1 MLDQLQE
8 ELKIAMK
15 AGEKAEMM
23 GLRNIIGKIKA
34 AQIDKGETLTN
45 EESLKIL
52 KTAAK
57 QLKESID
64 QYQKGGRDDLAE
76 KEAFE
81 LTLLEKYLP
90 EQLSEEH
97 IRQTVKNIVKNTGA
111 GSMLDMGRVM
121 GATMQELAGSADGK
135 IVQKIVQEELSS

>member
-8 ELKIAMK
+8 ELKIALK
-15 AGEKAEMM
+15 AGEKAKMM

-34 AQIDKGETLTN
+34 TQIDKGETLTN

-52 KTAAK
+52 KTAAQ

-111 GSMLDMGRVM
+111 GSMLDMGKVM

>member
-1 MLDQLQE
+1 MLDQLKE

-15 AGEKAEMM
+15 AGEKAKMM

-34 AQIDKGETLTN
+34 AQIDKGETLTD
-45 EESLKIL
+45 EESSKIL

-64 QYQKGGRDDLAE
+64 QYQNGGRDDLAE

-90 EQLSEEH
+90 EQLSEEQ

-111 GSMLDMGRVM
+111 VSMQDMGKVM

>member
-15 AGEKAEMM
+15 AGEKAKMM

-34 AQIDKGETLTN
+34 AQIDKGETLTD

-57 QLKESID
+57 QLKESLD
-64 QYQKGGRDDLAE
+64 QYRKGGRDDLAE

-111 GSMLDMGRVM
+111 GSMLDMGKVM

>member
-1 MLDQLQE
+1 MLNKLQE
-8 ELKIAMK
+8 ELKIALK
-15 AGEKAEMM
+15 AGERAKMI

-34 AQIDKGETLTN
+34 AQIDKGESLTD

-81 LTLLEKYLP
+81 LSLLEKYLP
-90 EQLSEEH
+90 EQLSEEQ
-97 IRQTVKNIVKNTGA
+97 IRETVKNIVKNTGA
-111 GSMLDMGRVM
+111 GSMQDMGKVM
-121 GATMQELAGSADGK
+121 GATMKELAGSADGK
-135 IVQKIVQEELSS
+135 IVQKIVKEELSS

>member
-15 AGEKAEMM
+15 AGEKAKMM
-23 GLRNIIGKIKA
+23 GLRNIIVKIKA
-34 AQIDKGETLTN
+34 AQIDKGETLTD

-64 QYQKGGRDDLAE
+64 QYQKGGRDDLAD

-90 EQLSEEH
+90 EQLSEEQ
-97 IRQTVKNIVKNTGA
+97 IRQTVKNIVKNTGV
-111 GSMLDMGRVM
+111 GSMQDMGKVM

>member
-15 AGEKAEMM
+15 AGEKAKMM

-90 EQLSEEH
+90 EQLSEEQ
-97 IRQTVKNIVKNTGA
+97 IRQTVKNIVKNTGT
-111 GSMLDMGRVM
+111 GSMQDMGKVI

>member
-1 MLDQLQE
+1 MLNQLQE

-15 AGEKAEMM
+15 SGERAKMI

-34 AQIDKGETLTN
+34 AQIDKGESLTD

-81 LTLLEKYLP
+81 LSLLEKYLP
-90 EQLSEEH
+90 DQLSEEQ
-97 IRQTVKNIVKNTGA
+97 IRKTVKNVVKNTGA
-111 GSMLDMGRVM
+111 ESMQDMGKVM
-121 GATMQELAGSADGK
+121 GATMKELAGSADGK
-135 IVQKIVQEELSS
+135 IVQKIVKEELSS

>member
-8 ELKIAMK
+8 ELKIALK
-15 AGEKAEMM
+15 AREKAKMM

-34 AQIDKGETLTN
+34 AQIDKGETLTY

-52 KTAAK
+52 KKAAK
-57 QLKESID
+57 QLKESLD
-64 QYQKGGRDDLAE
+64 QYRKGGRDDLAE

-90 EQLSEEH
+90 EQLSEEQ
-97 IRQTVKNIVKNTGA
+97 ISQTVKNIVKNTGA
-111 GSMLDMGRVM
+111 GSMQDMGKVM

>member
-1 MLDQLQE
+1 MLNQLQE
-8 ELKIAMK
+8 ELKIALK
-15 AGEKAEMM
+15 SGERAKMI

-34 AQIDKGETLTN
+34 AQIDKGESLTD

-52 KTAAK
+52 KIAAK

-81 LTLLEKYLP
+81 LSLLEKYLP
-90 EQLSEEH
+90 DQLSEEQ
-97 IRQTVKNIVKNTGA
+97 IRWTVKNIVKNTGA
-111 GSMLDMGRVM
+111 GSMQDMGKVM
-121 GATMQELAGSADGK
+121 GVTMKELAGSADGK

>member
-15 AGEKAEMM
+15 AGEKAKMM

-34 AQIDKGETLTN
+34 AQIDKVETLTN

-90 EQLSEEH
+90 EQLSEEQ

-111 GSMLDMGRVM
+111 GSMQDMGKVM

>member
-1 MLDQLQE
+1 MLDQLKE

-15 AGEKAEMM
+15 AGEKAKMM

-34 AQIDKGETLTN
+34 AQIDKGETLTD

-57 QLKESID
+57 QLKESLD
-64 QYQKGGRDDLAE
+64 QYRKGGRDDLAE

-90 EQLSEEH
+90 EQLSEEQ
-97 IRQTVKNIVKNTGA
+97 IRQTIKNIVKNTGA
-111 GSMLDMGRVM
+111 GSMQDMGKVM

>member
-1 MLDQLQE
+1 MLNQLQE
-8 ELKIAMK
+8 ELKIALK
-15 AGEKAEMM
+15 AGEKAKMM

-34 AQIDKGETLTN
+34 VQIDKREPLTN

-64 QYQKGGRDDLAE
+64 QYRKGGRDDLAE

-97 IRQTVKNIVKNTGA
+97 IRQTVKNIVKNTRA
-111 GSMLDMGRVM
+111 GSMLDMGKVM

>member
-8 ELKIAMK
+8 ELKIALK
-15 AGEKAEMM
+15 AGEKAKMM

-34 AQIDKGETLTN
+34 TQIDKGETLTN
-45 EESLKIL
+45 DESLKIL

-90 EQLSEEH
+90 EQLSEEQ
-97 IRQTVKNIVKNTGA
+97 IRQIVKNIVKNTGS
-111 GSMLDMGRVM
+111 GSMQDMGKVM

>member
-15 AGEKAEMM
+15 SGEKAKMM

-34 AQIDKGETLTN
+34 TQIDKGETLTN

-64 QYQKGGRDDLAE
+64 QY
-76 KEAFE
+76 
-81 LTLLEKYLP
+81 
-90 EQLSEEH
+90 
-97 IRQTVKNIVKNTGA
+97 
-111 GSMLDMGRVM
+111 
-121 GATMQELAGSADGK
+121 
-135 IVQKIVQEELSS
+135 

>member
-1 MLDQLQE
+1 MLNQLQE

-15 AGEKAEMM
+15 SGERAKMI

-34 AQIDKGETLTN
+34 AQIDKGESLTD

-76 KEAFE
+76 KETFE
-81 LTLLEKYLP
+81 LSLLEKYLP
-90 EQLSEEH
+90 EQLSEEQ
-97 IRQTVKNIVKNTGA
+97 IRGTVKNIVKNTSA
-111 GSMLDMGRVM
+111 GSMQDMGKVM
-121 GATMQELAGSADGK
+121 GATMKELAGSADGK

>member
-15 AGEKAEMM
+15 AGEKAKMM

-34 AQIDKGETLTN
+34 AQIDKGETLTD
-45 EESLKIL
+45 EESSKIL

-57 QLKESID
+57 QLEESID
-64 QYQKGGRDDLAE
+64 QYQKDGRDDLAE

-90 EQLSEEH
+90 EQLSEEQ
-97 IRQTVKNIVKNTGA
+97 IRQTVKNIVKNTGT
-111 GSMLDMGRVM
+111 GSMQDMGKVM

-135 IVQKIVQEELSS
+135 IVQKIVQEELS

>member
-15 AGEKAEMM
+15 AGEKAKMM

-34 AQIDKGETLTN
+34 AQIDKGETLTD

-64 QYQKGGRDDLAE
+64 QYRKGGRDDLAE

-90 EQLSEEH
+90 EQLSEEQ

-111 GSMLDMGRVM
+111 GSMQDMGKVM

>member
-15 AGEKAEMM
+15 AGEKAKMM

-34 AQIDKGETLTN
+34 AQIDKGETLTD

-57 QLKESID
+57 QLKESLD
-64 QYQKGGRDDLAE
+64 QYRKGGRDDLAE

-90 EQLSEEH
+90 EQLSEEQ
-97 IRQTVKNIVKNTGA
+97 IRQIVKNIVKNTGS
-111 GSMLDMGRVM
+111 GSMQDMGKVM

>member
-15 AGEKAEMM
+15 AGEKAKMM

-57 QLKESID
+57 QLKESLD
-64 QYQKGGRDDLAE
+64 QYRKGGRDDLAE

-90 EQLSEEH
+90 EQLSEEQ

-111 GSMLDMGRVM
+111 GLMQNMGEVM

-135 IVQKIVQEELSS
+135 IVQNIVQEELS

>member
-52 KTAAK
+52 KTASK

-111 GSMLDMGRVM
+111 GSMLDMGKVM

>member
-15 AGEKAEMM
+15 AGEKAKMM

-111 GSMLDMGRVM
+111 GSMQDMGKVM
-121 GATMQELAGSADGK
+121 GAIMQELAGSADGK

>member
-15 AGEKAEMM
+15 AGEKAKMM

-34 AQIDKGETLTN
+34 AQIDKGETLTD

-57 QLKESID
+57 QLKESLD
-64 QYQKGGRDDLAE
+64 QYRKGGRDDLAE

-90 EQLSEEH
+90 EQLSEEQ

-111 GSMLDMGRVM
+111 GSMQDMGKVM
-121 GATMQELAGSADGK
+121 GATMQELVGSADGK